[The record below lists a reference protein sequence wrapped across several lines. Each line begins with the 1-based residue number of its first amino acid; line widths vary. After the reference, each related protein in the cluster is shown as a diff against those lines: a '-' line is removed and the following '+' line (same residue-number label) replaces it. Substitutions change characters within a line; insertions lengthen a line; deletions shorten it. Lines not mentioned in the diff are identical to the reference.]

1 MIFFILIQMR
11 VYRAYSNAVQF
22 DNQQGANYCRSVIMR
37 GALAMIILTYISA
50 MLFIAIF
57 VVLLAR
63 KQVKRHEEKVHAQE
77 LVEANRNT
85 RL

>member
-11 VYRAYSNAVQF
+11 VFKAYSNGVQF
-22 DNQQGANYCRSVIMR
+22 DNQQGANYCRPVIMR

-50 MLFIAIF
+50 VLFIAIF
-57 VVLLAR
+57 VLLIAR
-63 KQVKRHEEKVHAQE
+63 KQVKRREEKLHALE
-77 LVEANRNT
+77 LLTADRNT